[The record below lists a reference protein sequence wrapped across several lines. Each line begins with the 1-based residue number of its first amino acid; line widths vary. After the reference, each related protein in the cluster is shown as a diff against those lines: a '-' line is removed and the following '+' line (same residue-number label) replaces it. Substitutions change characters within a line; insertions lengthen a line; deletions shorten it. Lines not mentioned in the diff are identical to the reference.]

1 MAKNKR
7 TPKAAPPAAGLED
20 DDLGFPEE
28 ELEQLFAQA
37 LAAGASK
44 KGAAVPS
51 KPRPQKPAEETLP
64 SPSRN
69 EPGLPDELF
78 DIDDS
83 EFGEELGMVPTD
95 HDPSGLFEDVDRELQ
110 EALAEA
116 EMDDDELDASLR
128 ELIDGGMVAT
138 PPDAPPQHRHSS
150 PEEILGLGDDGA
162 IPLHLE
168 DASPDT
174 NRLQREVADLK
185 RQRSMLDLE
194 LRTAKDRITAL
205 EQQVIA
211 ATRQA
216 AGTRRE
222 FEAYRRRMERERD
235 DLKKFAA
242 EKVIKEFLVVND
254 NLARALEHAGADRDG
269 PLGEGV
275 EMILGQFVSALKRC
289 GVTEVESAPG
299 QPFDPQWHEA
309 VGQEFSDEIPP
320 GNIVNRMHQG
330 FTLNERLLRAA
341 MVTVSK
347 GPKLDTADRTETSLP
362 TLSADGEDRITI
374 PGQKA
379 VPGPDEADDASDDGA
394 SDDGAS
400 DDGASENEGDA
411 PVEGGDATE
420 PSPDEENQREE

>member
-28 ELEQLFAQA
+28 ELEQLFAEA
-37 LAAGASK
+37 LAAGASNTST
-44 KGAAVPS
+44 AP
-51 KPRPQKPAEETLP
+51 KPRSQKPAEETLP
-64 SPSRN
+64 SPAQDDVPR
-69 EPGLPDELF
+69 LPDELF

-95 HDPSGLFEDVDRELQ
+95 HDPSGMFEDVDRELQ

-128 ELIDGGMVAT
+128 ELIDGGMVGT
-138 PPDAPPQHRHSS
+138 PADAPPQHRHSS

-162 IPLHLE
+162 IPLHL
-168 DASPDT
+168 DDGSADT
-174 NRLQREVADLK
+174 TRLQREVADLK

-216 AGTRRE
+216 AATRRE
-222 FEAYRRRMERERD
+222 FEAYRRRMDRERD

-269 PLGEGV
+269 ALGQGV

-309 VGQEFSDEIPP
+309 VGQEFSDEVPP

-330 FTLNERLLRAA
+330 FTLNDRLLRAA

-347 GPKLDTADRTETSLP
+347 GPRIDPADRTETSLP
-362 TLSADGEDRITI
+362 ALDADGEDRITI
-374 PGQKA
+374 PGQQA
-379 VPGPDEADDASDDGA
+379 VPGPEEAEDADGDA
-394 SDDGAS
+394 PIDGVGE
-400 DDGASENEGDA
+400 DEGDE

-420 PSPDEENQREE
+420 PSPDEANQREE

>member
-44 KGAAVPS
+44 KSAAAS
-51 KPRPQKPAEETLP
+51 KPRSQKPAEETLP
-64 SPSRN
+64 SPSQDD
-69 EPGLPDELF
+69 EPRLPDELF

-95 HDPSGLFEDVDRELQ
+95 HDPSGMFEDVDRELQ

-116 EMDDDELDASLR
+116 ELDDDELDASLR
-128 ELIDGGMVAT
+128 ELIDGGMVGT

-150 PEEILGLGDDGA
+150 PEEILGLGDHGA

-168 DASPDT
+168 DTSAEAT
-174 NRLQREVADLK
+174 RLQREVADLK
-185 RQRSMLDLE
+185 RQRSMQDLE

-254 NLARALEHAGADRDG
+254 NLARALEHAWADRDG
-269 PLGEGV
+269 ALGQGV
-275 EMILGQFVSALKRC
+275 EMILDQFVSALKRC

-309 VGQEFSDEIPP
+309 VGQEFSDTIPP

-347 GPKLDTADRTETSLP
+347 GPKIDPADRTETSLP
-362 TLSADGEDRITI
+362 TLSRDGEDRVTI
-374 PGQKA
+374 PGHKA
-379 VPGPDEADDASDDGA
+379 VPGPDEAEDADGDA
-394 SDDGAS
+394 TE
-400 DDGASENEGDA
+400 DGASEDEGDA

-420 PSPDEENQREE
+420 PSPDEEHQREE